1 MNFKEYSFLDK
12 SILIQFPDDWVVKE
26 QDDNLIKVS
35 FPFGPYPTLDC
46 YLSCFDSPKINTNDK
61 IRQYLLNGIDAGK
74 EVEKILDDVYVLKH
88 KFKSEGDNLLL
99 IKIISM
105 LKPRTFRE
113 VRFSLAW
120 PDNEEANKIVSKISR
135 TLENVISKIKF
146 SEVKTAFDELGII
159 KNKLDN
165 LILQKNVFWEKL
177 EILLPKRWIINN
189 KNEENFV
196 NLELDKIYQLSL
208 FFEYFEI
215 NISKKEKTQD
225 EIVTSFLNEITK
237 DVTVNEQKLVKAG
250 EDSYLFSFYSKEN
263 NEGTQFK
270 NHIWYRICVKDSKIL
285 IVSFVFSYKL
295 ETKMI
300 GEVYYN
306 KINEIIKSSELN

>member
-12 SILIQFPDDWVVKE
+12 SIFIKFPDDWFVKE

-46 YLSCFDSPKINTNDK
+46 YLSCFDNPKINTNDK

-74 EVEKILDDVYVLKH
+74 EVEKILDNVYVLKH
-88 KFKSEGDNLLL
+88 KFKSEGENLLL
-99 IKIISM
+99 IKIISI

-135 TLENVISKIKF
+135 TLDDVISKIKF
-146 SEVKTAFDELGII
+146 SEVKTAFDDLGII

-189 KNEENFV
+189 KNEENSV
-196 NLELDKIYQLSL
+196 NLELDKIYQLGL

-215 NISKKEKTQD
+215 NINKKEKTQD

-237 DVTVNEQKLVKAG
+237 DVILNDQKLVKAG
-250 EDSYLFSFYSKEN
+250 ADSFLFSFYSIEN

-295 ETKMI
+295 KTKMI